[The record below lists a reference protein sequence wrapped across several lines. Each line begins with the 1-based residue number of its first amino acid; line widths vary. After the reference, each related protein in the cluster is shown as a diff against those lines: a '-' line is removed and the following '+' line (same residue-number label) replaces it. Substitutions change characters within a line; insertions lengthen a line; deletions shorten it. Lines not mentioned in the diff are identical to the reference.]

1 MFAGRPDPI
10 ALHWHR
16 VRATRAGE
24 KENSM
29 LIKSKTSRRILL
41 PFDSGSGMG
50 KLLRLAE
57 E

>member
-1 MFAGRPDPI
+1 MFVGRPDPI

-24 KENSM
+24 KENSI
-29 LIKSKTSRRILL
+29 LIKISRRILL